1 VDVRRRPPDGD
12 RALGQALNVPIPTLT
27 ILNAPF
33 WRDTSSHLSLEN
45 FAKAS
50 ETSAERAVAAVVS
63 ASAPRGL
70 TPPHGSL

>member
-1 VDVRRRPPDGD
+1 
-12 RALGQALNVPIPTLT
+12 
-27 ILNAPF
+27 
-33 WRDTSSHLSLEN
+33 LEN